1 MDWIALQPAHEEDLP
16 AWGWQSLRFT
26 PRVAR
31 VDEAWLLEVSGS
43 LRLFGGRG
51 ALRRALLSG
60 RAGDGLG
67 APACADALEAPTW
80 ADGLGAPT
88 WAGGST
94 SLLALARLR
103 LRLAGL
109 APPARVP
116 EDLPLA
122 LLTAARPHLPLLE
135 RSGLRTWGQVRA
147 LPRAPV
153 ARRFGTGL
161 LQALDRAWGQAPDT
175 YDWLRAPEAFDQSID
190 LPAIAITAPELMAAA
205 WRLLRELQLW
215 LRARQQGVLAFG
227 LAWRLDLR
235 RLDGVELPPGG
246 ELVVRT
252 AEPAQSMEHLGR
264 LLREQLARTTLPAP
278 ARRLRLYSLDTVPWA
293 GAARTLLADEVR
305 EGERLHQLI
314 ERLSARLGAGRV
326 RRPRLQAD
334 WRPEAMQRWE
344 AAQPAGSSSRSSSPS
359 SSSSSSS
366 QGPLPPGAAL
376 HPTWLVEP
384 PLRLAVQGERPC
396 YQGPLQLLTRRQ
408 RVETGWWEPG
418 GAVVRDYCIARSARA
433 GLLWVFCEHA
443 LPLGSLPPRWY
454 LQGFYA

>member
-1 MDWIALQPAHEEDLP
+1 MDWIALRPAHEDDLP

-43 LRLFGGRG
+43 LRLFGGRA
-51 ALRRALLSG
+51 ALRRALLTG
-60 RAGDGLG
+60 RAAGGFT
-67 APACADALEAPTW
+67 ATAVACELEAPTW
-80 ADGLGAPT
+80 AGEIETPT

-175 YDWLRAPEAFDQSID
+175 YDWLLAPEAFDQSID

-215 LRARQQGVLAFG
+215 LRARQQGVRAFG
-227 LAWRLDLR
+227 LTWHLDLR
-235 RLDGVELPPGG
+235 RLNGALLPPGG

-278 ARRLRLYSLDTVPWA
+278 ARSLRLYSLDTVPWA
-293 GAARTLLADEVR
+293 GAPRTLLADEVR
-305 EGERLHQLI
+305 EGERLHQLV

-326 RRPRLQAD
+326 LRPRLQAD

-344 AAQPAGSSSRSSSPS
+344 AAQPAAAS
-359 SSSSSSS
+359 SSSLSSS

-384 PLRLAVQGERPC
+384 PLRLAVQDERPC

-408 RVETGWWEPG
+408 RLETGWWEPG